1 MMTFGGKMRSG
12 VRISEGDA
20 KITIRDLAASGELLT
35 YRKEDL
41 DDVMQ
46 SKVSAMPAGL
56 VNNLQSRQ
64 QFLDL
69 LSFVFAISEGGDKKL
84 MELK

>member
-1 MMTFGGKMRSG
+1 
-12 VRISEGDA
+12 
-20 KITIRDLAASGELLT
+20 
-35 YRKEDL
+35 
-41 DDVMQ
+41 MQ

-69 LSFVFAISEGGDKKL
+69 LSFIYAISGGSKKKL

>member
-1 MMTFGGKMRSG
+1 MTFDGKMRSG
-12 VRISEGDA
+12 VRVSEDDA
-20 KITIRDLAASGELLT
+20 KITLRDLAAGGELLT

-56 VNNLQSRQ
+56 VNNLRSRQ

-69 LSFVFAISEGGDKKL
+69 LSFVYAISEGGEEKL